1 MRGRPQYWRIDHY
14 PEKPDENPFTFQ
26 PSFSRSP
33 TPPTDSQSYP
43 QGKPMPSPPPPLHP
57 AVSVALY
64 RALLRTCRKGRH
76 PEVFGKRSTSAWLS
90 GVSCTG
96 NYTDADQPK
105 LPNDCQSMK
114 TAIKYLFRTNW
125 AKSVLDIGADFNEE
139 ASIPQPFEVL
149 REANLRAMTL
159 LPDPQALPTR
169 LPVFAYEHAALFPGE
184 ETTFRFFEPRYKRM
198 VEAVTSPSPESDDGG
213 GGGGGG
219 WFLLRPREP
228 YFVLVRITEHAQLPN
243 GDYAVNVMAGP
254 RVSVI
259 DEASEDPSV
268 GASRLTW
275 IDKYELFTDEDFGD
289 DLPETPYQ
297 SLDEMRLRCLDLL
310 MDATSIDNILSISV
324 PPLDPEAFSFFAL
337 RFVTSESDV
346 GNKWRWLA
354 CRSTSHRLLYVIDLL
369 ESFQESKRANEDGI
383 QDSSFGDL
391 EDEKQDLDGEA
402 NVQAVETDK

>member
-1 MRGRPQYWRIDHY
+1 M
-14 PEKPDENPFTFQ
+14 
-26 PSFSRSP
+26 
-33 TPPTDSQSYP
+33 
-43 QGKPMPSPPPPLHP
+43 SPPPPLHP

-64 RALLRTCRKGRH
+64 RALMRTCRKGRH

-96 NYTDADQPK
+96 NYTDADQPS
-105 LPNDCQSMK
+105 LPNDAASVK

-125 AKSVLDIGADFNEE
+125 AESVLDIAADFNEE

-159 LPDPQALPTR
+159 LPEPQSLPAR

-198 VEAVTSPSPESDDGG
+198 VEAVTSPSPENENDDGG

-259 DEASEDPSV
+259 EEASEDLSV
-268 GASRLTW
+268 GASRLTFV
-275 IDKYELFTDEDFGD
+275 DKYELCTDEDFGD
-289 DLPETPYQ
+289 DLPTPYQ
-297 SLDEMRLRCLDLL
+297 SLDEMRLHCLDLL
-310 MDATSIDNILSISV
+310 MDATSIDNILSISG

-337 RFVTSESDV
+337 RFVTSDHDF
-346 GNKWRWLA
+346 GQKWKWLA

-369 ESFQESKRANEDGI
+369 ESFQESKRAKEDEI
-383 QDSSFGDL
+383 QDSSFGYL

-402 NVQAVETDK
+402 NVQVVETDK